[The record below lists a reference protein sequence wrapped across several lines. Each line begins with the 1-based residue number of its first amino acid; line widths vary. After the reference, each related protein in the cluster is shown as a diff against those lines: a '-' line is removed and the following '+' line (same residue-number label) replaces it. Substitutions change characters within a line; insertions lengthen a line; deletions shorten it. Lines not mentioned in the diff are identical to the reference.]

1 MKCKQ
6 TAVYYRR
13 QMIESAGLS
22 WSVVESIPVPESIKT
37 GQNYNGFRRQDFI
50 NNYKQSII
58 NISKAG
64 LDILCYNFMPVVDWT
79 RTDLGTN
86 HLLL

>member
-6 TAVYYRR
+6 TDVCLHRR

-37 GQNYNGFRRQDFI
+37 GQNYNGLRRQDFI

-58 NISKAG
+58 NIRDVHK
-64 LDILCYNFMPVVDWT
+64 
-79 RTDLGTN
+79 
-86 HLLL
+86 